1 MTTTVSLP
9 EYTEEY
15 KQQQHQQVLE
25 ADVVHEWEWYS
36 FFCQLFPFDATTTI
50 RSNDSGLVGLC

>member
-1 MTTTVSLP
+1 MATTTSLP

-25 ADVVHEWEWYS
+25 AEVVH
-36 FFCQLFPFDATTTI
+36 
-50 RSNDSGLVGLC
+50 